1 MIMFGSCLI
10 IWLCSWGVWRSLQLI
25 VLFYINSFDCFVLF
39 VDVVWCSL
47 CFDGIEW
54 LVLCMLLLCFCL
66 VWV

>member
-10 IWLCSWGVWRSLQLI
+10 IWLCSCGVCRSLQLI

-47 CFDGIEW
+47 CFDGIAW